1 MKPRLLAAAACAA
14 LTGCT
19 LHFDS
24 RSLGVPV
31 TMAAAAGPGPTVPGD
46 TFTVTG
52 HAVYLFWGLATAR
65 QPDLKQTL
73 AGQLGAGGA
82 VQNLAIHA
90 HAGLGDVLLSV
101 LTLGVVSATSVTYS
115 GVVTR
120 SGP

>member
-1 MKPRLLAAAACAA
+1 MKPSTLAAALCAA

-31 TMAAAAGPGPTVPGD
+31 TMAAAAGPGATVPGD

-52 HAVYLFWGLATAR
+52 HAVYLFWGLSTMKL
-65 QPDLKQTL
+65 PDLRQTL
-73 AGQLGAGGA
+73 AGQLGAGAA

-90 HAGLGDVLLSV
+90 HAGLSDVLVSV
-101 LTLGVVSATSVTYS
+101 LTLGVVSTTSVTYS

-120 SGP
+120 SEP